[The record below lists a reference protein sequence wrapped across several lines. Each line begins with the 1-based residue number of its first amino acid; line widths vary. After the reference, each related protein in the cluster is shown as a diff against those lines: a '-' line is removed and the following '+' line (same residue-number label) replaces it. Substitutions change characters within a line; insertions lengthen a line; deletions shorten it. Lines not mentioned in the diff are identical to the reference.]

1 MSKNGEQFGT
11 FKLRI
16 KRNGAWE
23 DSIQSEC
30 EAYLERTARNWLEQ
44 GMIEVF
50 RIDLVPAKPQR
61 GAFGFPINREAT
73 A

>member
-16 KRNGAWE
+16 RRNGAWE

-30 EAYLERTARNWLEQ
+30 EAYLERTAVNWMQ
-44 GMIEVF
+44 QDMIEAY
-50 RIDLVPAKPQR
+50 RINLVPLKPVR
-61 GAFGFPINREAT
+61 GAFGLKVSA
-73 A
+73 